1 MLMLRY
7 MKQGRGATLLFR
19 RECSANR
26 GAKMIEV
33 KYVLLRKENFYEKN
47 Y

>member
-7 MKQGRGATLLFR
+7 MRRGIGAAMIFR

-26 GAKMIEV
+26 GAKMVEV
-33 KYVLLRKENFYEKN
+33 EYVLL
-47 Y
+47 

>member
-7 MKQGRGATLLFR
+7 MRRGRGAAMLFR

-26 GAKMIEV
+26 GAKMVEV
-33 KYVLLRKENFYEKN
+33 EYVLL
-47 Y
+47 